1 VEDTGTGIPS
11 HIKPHIFKPFWTIDQ
26 DKSDIGSGTGLGL
39 NICHRMVD
47 IMGGHIDFSS
57 KLNIGT
63 RFSFGVPI
71 QKSQTMA
78 NRQHDYKNTNKDQF
92 TGKVLLAEDNEINQ
106 QLMTKILE
114 RRGVEVDVVGNGE
127 EAISRIAQVAYDL
140 IFMDISMPVM
150 DGVTATQLLRENH
163 ALDSL
168 PIIALTAHAGQ
179 DKAGE
184 FLANGMNA
192 VMNKPIDASALN
204 LILGQWLSNT
214 PPPEDEASPKV
225 LVPKLDS
232 LIDISAAN
240 KLIADIGIEAY
251 QDIAGMFALE
261 CRKSIDTINSQYN
274 ELNFDEIAK
283 TSHAILSSARSL
295 GAEQLGQHLKALEQ
309 AAIDASTSQM
319 NVLITTLDA
328 LTDESLAAL
337 DAYASS
343 LTR

>member
-1 VEDTGTGIPS
+1 
-11 HIKPHIFKPFWTIDQ
+11 
-26 DKSDIGSGTGLGL
+26 
-39 NICHRMVD
+39 
-47 IMGGHIDFSS
+47 
-57 KLNIGT
+57 
-63 RFSFGVPI
+63 
-71 QKSQTMA
+71 
-78 NRQHDYKNTNKDQF
+78 
-92 TGKVLLAEDNEINQ
+92 
-106 QLMTKILE
+106 
-114 RRGVEVDVVGNGE
+114 
-127 EAISRIAQVAYDL
+127 
-140 IFMDISMPVM
+140 MDISMPVM

-163 ALDSL
+163 TLDSL

-214 PPPEDEASPKV
+214 PPPEDAASPKV

-232 LIDISAAN
+232 LIDISAAK

-309 AAIDASTSQM
+309 AAVDASTSEM